1 MTLEQFVARFRQTMT
16 AGRKPCVRRGDAD
29 LNPGMEGPSRLTP
42 AAVLVPVVR
51 RPAELTILLTRRT
64 DHLADH
70 AGQIS
75 FPGGRIEVNDPTPE
89 SAALREAQEEIGLPP
104 ERVRLLGRLEPYVTR
119 TGFDVVPVVGVVEP
133 PVELTLD
140 PFEVAEAFEVPLSFL
155 LDPANHQ
162 RHERAIADRVCQF
175 HAMTHGDYYIWGAT
189 AGMLMNLYE
198 RLVER

>member
-42 AAVLVPVVR
+42 AAVLVPVVG

-104 ERVRLLGRLEPYVTR
+104 ERVRLLGRLEPAPLR
-119 TGFDVVPVVGVVEP
+119 KALAGRAVEWAAW
-133 PVELTLD
+133 VHVATL
-140 PFEVAEAFEVPLSFL
+140 L
-155 LDPANHQ
+155 L
-162 RHERAIADRVCQF
+162 
-175 HAMTHGDYYIWGAT
+175 
-189 AGMLMNLYE
+189 NLDE
-198 RLVER
+198 TITSG

>member
-1 MTLEQFVARFRQTMT
+1 MTLEQFVARFRQATT
-16 AGRKPCVRRGDAD
+16 ADREPVVRRGDVD
-29 LNPGMEGPSRLTP
+29 LNPGMERPSRLTP
-42 AAVLVPVVR
+42 AAVLVPVVE
-51 RPAELTILLTRRT
+51 RPGELTILLTRRT

-75 FPGGRIEVNDPTPE
+75 FPGGRIEAGDPTPE

-104 ERVRLLGRLEPYVTR
+104 ERVRLLGRLESYITR
-119 TGFDVVPVVGVVEP
+119 TGFDVTPVVGLVNP
-133 PVELTLD
+133 PIELALD
-140 PFEVAEAFEVPLSFL
+140 PFEVAEAFEVPLAFL

-162 RHERAIADRVCQF
+162 RHHRAIAGRVCQF
-175 HAMTHGDYYIWGAT
+175 HAMTHGQYYIWGAT